1 MLYSMQTCMRFEKY
15 EFSWTRIP
23 ITNNPFKITKV
34 LKYKERALR
43 KKLIYSTQI
52 FIGHIVLLLFVI
64 RLLIMRQGYNWRA
77 SKGTMTCLSIN
88 FLSNFWNSLLNVML
102 ILCWRKY
109 WPEWFERQFS
119 ICKTWVSFFLW
130 QFKMDS
136 PWKNFVSEAK
146 CVTGRLFRETGFF
159 LFTGKLDVWNFLY
172 DPFRSQHWTFNLPFS
187 KSTDYI

>member
-1 MLYSMQTCMRFEKY
+1 MLECTARALISLINQSWNKVTYALIGLTPMLYSMQTCMRLEKY
-15 EFSWTRIP
+15 GFSWTRIP

-52 FIGHIVLLLFVI
+52 FIGHIVLLPFVI
-64 RLLIMRQGYNWRA
+64 RLLIRRQGYNWRA

-109 WPEWFERQFS
+109 WPEWFERQFQYA
-119 ICKTWVSFFLW
+119 KLEYHFFLW
-130 QFKMDS
+130 QFKLDY
-136 PWKNFVSEAK
+136 PWKIFVSEAK
-146 CVTGRLFRETGFF
+146 CVTGRLF
-159 LFTGKLDVWNFLY
+159 LFTG
-172 DPFRSQHWTFNLPFS
+172 
-187 KSTDYI
+187 

>member
-1 MLYSMQTCMRFEKY
+1 MLFSYTFLGELVCTARALISLINQSWNKVTYALIGLTPMLYSMQTCMRLEKY
-15 EFSWTRIP
+15 GFSWTRIP
-23 ITNNPFKITKV
+23 ITNNPFKITTV

-77 SKGTMTCLSIN
+77 SKGTMTCLRID

-119 ICKTWVSFFLW
+119 IFKTWVSFF
-130 QFKMDS
+130 FYDS
-136 PWKNFVSEAK
+136 LKWIPHEKISLAK
-146 CVTGRLFRETGFF
+146 QSV
-159 LFTGKLDVWNFLY
+159 
-172 DPFRSQHWTFNLPFS
+172 
-187 KSTDYI
+187 